1 MSSAGY
7 VVTRC
12 TRRKS
17 DGEVCKIRYIVVYE
31 EAMIMPTKIR
41 NLGHALFLSLLVQI
55 MTLRICVF
63 SYTTQPSMLN

>member
-17 DGEVCKIRYIVVYE
+17 DGEVCKIRYIVVYD

-41 NLGHALFLSLLVQI
+41 NLGHALSLSLSL
-55 MTLRICVF
+55 
-63 SYTTQPSMLN
+63 SKS